1 MKRVFIDGSAGTTGL
16 RIRERLAGRG
26 DLELVVLP
34 EELRKDLSARRDALN
49 AADVAFL
56 CLPDAAAIEAVSL
69 VENPNTVVIDTSTAH
84 RVNDDWE
91 YGFPEL
97 AGRRERIAKAK
108 RIANPGCHA
117 SGFIA
122 LVEPLVREGLV
133 SKDAQLSAFS
143 LTGYSGGGKKM
154 IAAYEEEL
162 RAPLGGAGDLPRP
175 FHSPYLGG
183 RQYALGQTHK
193 HLPEMVKVCGLSS
206 APCFSPIVV
215 PHYSGME
222 VTVSL
227 FGADL
232 DAIKACYRDYYA
244 PREPLTTNHE
254 PLATNHEPLTT
265 NHEPP
270 VVRYADDPAAAEG
283 GFLSSEG
290 LSGRDILEVSA
301 YGNEERVILVSR
313 FDNLGKGAS
322 GAAIQN
328 MNIVLGVEETTGLA
342 L

>member
-16 RIRERLAGRG
+16 RIRERLSSRA
-26 DLELVVLP
+26 DLELVILS
-34 EELRKDLSARRDALN
+34 EELRKDVDARREALN
-49 AADVAFL
+49 SADVAFL

-84 RVNDDWE
+84 RVNDGWE

-97 AGRRERIAKAK
+97 HSRRERIAKAK

-122 LVEPLVREGLV
+122 LVEPLVRAGLIA
-133 SKDAQLSAFS
+133 KDAKLSAFS

-154 IAAYEEEL
+154 IAAYEPQQAQTPNPNTL
-162 RAPLGGAGDLPRP
+162 NPSTQTLL
-175 FHSPYLGG
+175 LGG

-222 VTVSL
+222 VTVPL
-227 FGADL
+227 FNADIE
-232 DAIKACYRDYYA
+232 AIKTCYRDYYKT
-244 PREPLTTNHE
+244 RL
-254 PLATNHEPLTT
+254 
-265 NHEPP
+265 
-270 VVRYADDPAAAEG
+270 VRFADDPAAAEG

-290 LSGRDILEVSA
+290 LCGRDSLEVSV
-301 YGNEERVILVSR
+301 YGNADRAILVSR

-328 MNIVLGVEETTGLA
+328 MNIALGLEESMGLVP
-342 L
+342 